1 MHGSVFNKP
10 ETLLVMKSKA
20 DERPVIA
27 EKIIRLL
34 LIQAKAG
41 IDFYNNLKRDVG
53 EAHMMKTE
61 ELV

>member
-27 EKIIRLL
+27 EKITRLL
-34 LIQAKAG
+34 LIHLPTK
-41 IDFYNNLKRDVG
+41 
-53 EAHMMKTE
+53 
-61 ELV
+61 